1 MTADGARIFAG
12 RIVRTLGLG
21 ALSLALP
28 LLLARRGLSPAAVGG
43 VFTAT
48 LVEDAIITTAVTALA
63 PHWGRRRLLIVSA
76 IPMAVG
82 GVVLA
87 TVRDTGWLL
96 VAVVF
101 AVVSVNGLEAGPF
114 SPLEQATLPDAV
126 APEELTRAFAWY
138 NVAGYVPAALGALAA
153 GQWLRIAATA
163 GRAPESALRAVVG
176 AYVAAGVLLGI
187 IYYGLRRDA
196 PAPSAGTDAAPS
208 PASPRSWL
216 GLHRSRRLV
225 AQLAALQAMDA
236 FGGGF
241 VPQSMLVYWFD
252 MRFGV
257 GPDALGRLF
266 FGTQLLSALSFLG
279 AARLAERIGLLR
291 TMVSTHLFS
300 NLLLASVPL
309 MPSFGLAAAVLLVRH
324 LFAQM
329 DVPTRQAYTM
339 ALVAPDE
346 RAPAAGLTTAA
357 RGVAMA
363 LSPALTGLALARA
376 AFGLPF
382 FLAGG
387 IKAAY
392 DLALYARFRKVPLP
406 PADGAVR

>member
-1 MTADGARIFAG
+1 VTPDGARIFAG

-28 LLLARRGLSPAAVGG
+28 LLLAGRGLAPAAVGG

-48 LVEDAIITTAVTALA
+48 LVEDAVITTAVTALA
-63 PHWGRRRLLIVSA
+63 PRWGRRRLLVLSA
-76 IPMAVG
+76 LPMALG
-82 GVVLA
+82 GVALA
-87 TVRDTGWLL
+87 AVRDTTWLL

-126 APEELTRAFAWY
+126 APERLTRVFAWY

-153 GQWLRIAATA
+153 GRWLQAAESA
-163 GRAPESALRAVVG
+163 GWAPESALRAVVW
-176 AYVAAGVLLGI
+176 AYVAAGVLLAV
-187 IYYGLRRDA
+187 IYYGLRRDGPA
-196 PAPSAGTDAAPS
+196 PAAAAASPS
-208 PASPRSWL
+208 SPRSWL
-216 GLHRSRRLV
+216 GLHRSRGLV

-241 VPQSMLVYWFD
+241 VPQSLLVYWFSL
-252 MRFGV
+252 RFGA
-257 GPDALGRLF
+257 GPDVLGRLF
-266 FGTQLLSALSFLG
+266 FGTQILSALSFLG

-300 NLLLASVPL
+300 NLVLASVPL
-309 MPSFGLAAAVLLVRH
+309 MPSLALAAAALLLRH

-357 RGVAMA
+357 RGIAMA

-376 AFGLPF
+376 AFGAPF
-382 FLAGG
+382 FLA
-387 IKAAY
+387 
-392 DLALYARFRKVPLP
+392 PLDP
-406 PADGAVR
+406 WSPGPRSMIRHTRYNGWQACR

>member
-1 MTADGARIFAG
+1 MTPDGARIFAG
-12 RIVRTLGLG
+12 RMVRTLGLG

-28 LLLARRGLSPAAVGG
+28 LLLARRGLTPAAVGG

-48 LVEDAIITTAVTALA
+48 LVEDAVITTAVTALA
-63 PHWGRRRLLIVSA
+63 PRWGRRRLLVLSA
-76 IPMAVG
+76 LPMALG
-82 GVVLA
+82 GVALA
-87 TVRDTGWLL
+87 TVRDTSWLL

-126 APEELTRAFAWY
+126 APEQLTRTFAWY

-153 GQWLRIAATA
+153 GRWLEVAAAA
-163 GRAPESALRAVVG
+163 GWAPESALRAVVW
-176 AYVAAGVLLGI
+176 AYMAAGVLLAI
-187 IYYGLRRDA
+187 TYYGLRRDA
-196 PAPSAGTDAAPS
+196 PAPAAPAPS
-208 PASPRSWL
+208 SPRSWL
-216 GLHRSRRLV
+216 GLHRSRGLV
-225 AQLAALQAMDA
+225 AQLALLQAMDA

-241 VPQSMLVYWFD
+241 VPQSLLVYWFSL
-252 MRFGV
+252 RFGA
-257 GPDALGRLF
+257 GPDVLGRLF
-266 FGTQLLSALSFLG
+266 FGTQILSAVSFLG

-300 NLLLASVPL
+300 NLVLASVPL
-309 MPSFGLAAAVLLVRH
+309 MPSLGLAAAALLVRH

-357 RGVAMA
+357 RGIAMA

-376 AFGLPF
+376 AFGAPF

-392 DLALYARFRKVPLP
+392 DLALYARFRRVPLP
-406 PADGAVR
+406 AASVDTAARPA